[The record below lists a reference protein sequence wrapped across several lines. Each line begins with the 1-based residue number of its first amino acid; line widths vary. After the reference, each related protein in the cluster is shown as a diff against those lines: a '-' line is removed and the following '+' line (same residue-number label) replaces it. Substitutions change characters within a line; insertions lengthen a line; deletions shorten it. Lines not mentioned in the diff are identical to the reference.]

1 MSAVKRGKRAGEMGP
16 IELGGVLGGLG
27 TFIEKLGEL
36 AEKGKELRESGEIHG
51 PGGKVRGV
59 YGFNIKF
66 GLGDDKGVEV
76 EPFGNMQKD
85 RETGEAVVT
94 EVREPM
100 VDVFDEKEQVLVVAE
115 MPGVGAEDVKIE
127 LRDDVL
133 LIQAEAGD
141 KKYRKEV
148 LLPGSFSPEKIK
160 HTCHNGVL
168 EVKLDKR
175 Q

>member
-1 MSAVKRGKRAGEMGP
+1 MSGKREKKVAGNADF
-16 IELGGVLGGLG
+16 GGLLGGLG

-36 AEKGKELRESGEIHG
+36 AEKGKELHESGEIHG
-51 PGGKVRGV
+51 PGGKMRGV

-66 GLGDDKGVEV
+66 GLGDEGAKV
-76 EPFGNMQKD
+76 EPFGNVQRD
-85 RETGEAVVT
+85 SQTGEPIVT

-100 VDVFDEKEQVLVVAE
+100 VDVFYEKEQVVVVAE
-115 MPGVGAEDVKIE
+115 MPGVGEGDVKLE

-133 LIQAEAGD
+133 VILAEGGD

-148 LLPGSFSPEKIK
+148 LLPGSFAPDKMK

-168 EVKLDKR
+168 EVKLDKCL
-175 Q
+175 